1 MCKRDRW
8 HCAALGADN
17 FFEPEECCW
26 RRWTYPVAGNWNK
39 NKWICTIWSRCLL
52 KLGKLYDKLKNTVWL
67 LSLRWTLTTE
77 TYLSTHC
84 EHNLA
89 INSSPAFLCCHC
101 DNVSAPV
108 TLPGQAPEFKV
119 DFYLFRMFFF
129 LWKIANAFLLHTL
142 LVLTGSL
149 FSEAEVLHWPQH
161 LLILLSRCF
170 SILQDQRWPGVWG
183 EAVGYGLES
192 TYGWIC
198 CGRWDAE
205 KHVLIVVSMWK
216 PLMYIQVLH
225 DSLPNELAGSVTQGP
240 KHVEIQLPHVCLLIK
255 KSRGQADS
263 KTLVLARAPVT
274 SDRLNP
280 VRKRAR
286 ETAVQL
292 IY

>member
-1 MCKRDRW
+1 
-8 HCAALGADN
+8 
-17 FFEPEECCW
+17 
-26 RRWTYPVAGNWNK
+26 
-39 NKWICTIWSRCLL
+39 
-52 KLGKLYDKLKNTVWL
+52 
-67 LSLRWTLTTE
+67 
-77 TYLSTHC
+77 
-84 EHNLA
+84 
-89 INSSPAFLCCHC
+89 
-101 DNVSAPV
+101 
-108 TLPGQAPEFKV
+108 
-119 DFYLFRMFFF
+119 MFFF

-198 CGRWDAE
+198 CGWWDAE

-216 PLMYIQVLH
+216 PLIYIQVLH
-225 DSLPNELAGSVTQGP
+225 DSLPNELAGSFTQGP

-274 SDRLNP
+274 SDWLNP